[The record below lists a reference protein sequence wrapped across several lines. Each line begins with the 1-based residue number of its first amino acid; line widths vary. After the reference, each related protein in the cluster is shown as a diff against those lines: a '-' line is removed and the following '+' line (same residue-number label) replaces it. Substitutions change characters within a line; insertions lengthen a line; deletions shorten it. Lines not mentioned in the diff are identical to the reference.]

1 MHSKILFIKPKL
13 KLSNKIA
20 VVGSSNNLS
29 KGNYASEIDSHD
41 EVVRF
46 NRAPVLGYEHIVGS
60 KTTLRVVNNH
70 VFENKE
76 EIRGYTNQPKDFIKE
91 LRGQRI
97 LLYSGSKRPWKQR
110 YKNSHISNK
119 LHKFNYDKLHEIK
132 RCLNFSSDL
141 ILTSGEAVSVGLL
154 SAILKKRNIKSI
166 PLLGWQIPII
176 TDSNH
181 QKAKI
186 LNIDKVRIDKYLNDY
201 DVLVVAGFQGV
212 DIDGKITSL
221 GRGGSDTTAV
231 AVAAAVDADRCD
243 IYTDVDGVYSTDPN
257 LEPKA
262 KKINKLAFEEMLEMS
277 STGAKV
283 LHTRS
288 VELAMKNNLTLQVL
302 SSITKQSGTLV
313 VDENKLIEKEIVS
326 GVSFSNNESKLTLS
340 GIADKPGISA
350 TIFGLLAN
358 NNINVDMIVQNTSQ
372 DGVTA
377 NITFTVPN
385 SEIHN
390 AKKILEE
397 NQNLIDFK
405 SIETD
410 SNISKISVI
419 GMGMMSQSG
428 VAKKMFTTLADNSIN
443 ILAISTSEIKISVLI
458 NKKFTKIAVKSL
470 HEAYNLGN

>member
-1 MHSKILFIKPKL
+1 MKFGGTS
-13 KLSNKIA
+13 
-20 VVGSSNNLS
+20 VGSIDKINNVANIVEKQLNDKKLIVVLSAMSGVTNKMQEYIDEIESN
-29 KGNYASEIDSHD
+29 EI
-41 EVVRF
+41 
-46 NRAPVLGYEHIVGS
+46 I
-60 KTTLRVVNNH
+60 
-70 VFENKE
+70 EN
-76 EIRGYTNQPKDFIKE
+76 
-91 LRGQRI
+91 
-97 LLYSGSKRPWKQR
+97 
-110 YKNSHISNK
+110 
-119 LHKFNYDKLHEIK
+119 
-132 RCLNFSSDL
+132 DL

-201 DVLVVAGFQGV
+201 DVLVVAGFQGI

-257 LEPKA
+257 LVPKA

-302 SSITKQSGTLV
+302 SCITKQSGTLV

-390 AKKILEE
+390 AKKILEQ
-397 NQNLIDFK
+397 NQNLINFK

>member
-1 MHSKILFIKPKL
+1 MKFGGTS
-13 KLSNKIA
+13 
-20 VVGSSNNLS
+20 VGSIDKINNVANIVEKQLNDKKLIVVLSAMSGVTNKMQEYIDEIESN
-29 KGNYASEIDSHD
+29 EI
-41 EVVRF
+41 
-46 NRAPVLGYEHIVGS
+46 I
-60 KTTLRVVNNH
+60 
-70 VFENKE
+70 EN
-76 EIRGYTNQPKDFIKE
+76 
-91 LRGQRI
+91 
-97 LLYSGSKRPWKQR
+97 
-110 YKNSHISNK
+110 
-119 LHKFNYDKLHEIK
+119 
-132 RCLNFSSDL
+132 DL

-186 LNIDKVRIDKYLNDY
+186 LNIDKNRIDQFLKDY
-201 DVLVVAGFQGV
+201 DVIVVAGFQGV
-212 DIDGKITSL
+212 NMDGNITSL

-243 IYTDVDGVYSTDPN
+243 IYTDVDGVYTTDPN

-302 SSITKQSGTLV
+302 SSITKKTGTFV

-326 GVSFSNNESKLTLS
+326 GVSYSNNESKLTLS

-390 AKKILEE
+390 TKKLLED

-410 SNISKISVI
+410 TNISKISVI

-428 VAKKMFTTLADNSIN
+428 VAKKMFSTLAENSIN

-458 NKKFTKIAVKSL
+458 DKKFTKIAVKSL
-470 HEAYNLGN
+470 HEAYNLSK

>member
-1 MHSKILFIKPKL
+1 MKL
-13 KLSNKIA
+13 IVMKFGGTS
-20 VVGSSNNLS
+20 VGSTDKINNVADIVEKQLNDNKLIVVLS
-29 KGNYASEIDSHD
+29 AMSGVTNKMQEYIDAIDSN
-41 EVVRF
+41 E
-46 NRAPVLGYEHIVGS
+46 II
-60 KTTLRVVNNH
+60 
-70 VFENKE
+70 EN
-76 EIRGYTNQPKDFIKE
+76 
-91 LRGQRI
+91 
-97 LLYSGSKRPWKQR
+97 
-110 YKNSHISNK
+110 
-119 LHKFNYDKLHEIK
+119 
-132 RCLNFSSDL
+132 DL
-141 ILTSGEAVSVGLL
+141 ILTSGEAVSVGIL

-186 LNIDKVRIDKYLNDY
+186 LNIDKVRIDQYLKDY
-201 DVLVVAGFQGV
+201 EVLVVAGFQGV
-212 DIDGKITSL
+212 DIDGNITSL

-231 AVAAAVDADRCD
+231 AIAAAVDADRCD
-243 IYTDVDGVYSTDPN
+243 IYTDVEGVYTTDPN

-302 SSITKQSGTLV
+302 SSITKESGTLV

-326 GVSFSNNESKLTLS
+326 GVSYSNNESKLTLS

-372 DGVTA
+372 DGITA

-385 SEIHN
+385 SEIQN
-390 AKKILEE
+390 AKNLLEE

-410 SNISKISVI
+410 TNISKISVI

-458 NKKFTKIAVKSL
+458 DKKFTKIAVKSL
-470 HEAYNLGN
+470 HEAYNLNN

>member
-1 MHSKILFIKPKL
+1 MKL
-13 KLSNKIA
+13 VVMKFGGTS
-20 VVGSSNNLS
+20 VGSIDKINNVANIVENQLDDKKLIVVLSAMSGVTNKMQEYIDEIESN
-29 KGNYASEIDSHD
+29 EI
-41 EVVRF
+41 
-46 NRAPVLGYEHIVGS
+46 I
-60 KTTLRVVNNH
+60 
-70 VFENKE
+70 EN
-76 EIRGYTNQPKDFIKE
+76 
-91 LRGQRI
+91 
-97 LLYSGSKRPWKQR
+97 
-110 YKNSHISNK
+110 
-119 LHKFNYDKLHEIK
+119 
-132 RCLNFSSDL
+132 DL

-154 SAILKKRNIKSI
+154 SAILKKRKIKSV

-176 TDSNH
+176 TDNNH

-186 LNIDKVRIDKYLNDY
+186 LNIDKNRINKYLKDY
-201 DVLVVAGFQGV
+201 DVIIVAGFQGV
-212 DIDGKITSL
+212 NIDGNITSL

-231 AVAAAVDADRCD
+231 AIAAAVDADRCD
-243 IYTDVDGVYSTDPN
+243 IYTDVDGVYTTDPN

-377 NITFTVPN
+377 NITFTVSN
-385 SEIHN
+385 SEIDN
-390 AKKILEE
+390 AKKLLDE
-397 NQNLIDFK
+397 NQKLIDFK

-410 SNISKISVI
+410 TNISKISVI

-428 VAKKMFTTLADNSIN
+428 VAKKMFTTLAENSIN

-458 NKKFTKIAVKSL
+458 DKKFTKIAVKSL
-470 HEAYNLGN
+470 HQAYNLSS

>member
-1 MHSKILFIKPKL
+1 MKLVVMKFGGTSVASIDKINNVANIVEKQLNDKKL
-13 KLSNKIA
+13 IVILSAMSGVTNKMQEYIDGI
-20 VVGSSNNLS
+20 GSN
-29 KGNYASEIDSHD
+29 EI
-41 EVVRF
+41 
-46 NRAPVLGYEHIVGS
+46 I
-60 KTTLRVVNNH
+60 
-70 VFENKE
+70 EN
-76 EIRGYTNQPKDFIKE
+76 
-91 LRGQRI
+91 
-97 LLYSGSKRPWKQR
+97 
-110 YKNSHISNK
+110 
-119 LHKFNYDKLHEIK
+119 
-132 RCLNFSSDL
+132 DL

-186 LNIDKVRIDKYLNDY
+186 LNIDKNRIDQFLKDY
-201 DVLVVAGFQGV
+201 DVIVVAGFQGV
-212 DIDGKITSL
+212 DRNGNITSL

-231 AVAAAVDADRCD
+231 AIAAAVDAERCD
-243 IYTDVDGVYSTDPN
+243 IYTDVDGVYTTDPN

-262 KKINKLAFEEMLEMS
+262 RKINKLAFEEMLEMS

-288 VELAMKNNLTLQVL
+288 VELAMKHNLTLQVL
-302 SSITKQSGTLV
+302 SSITKKIGTFV

-326 GVSFSNNESKLTLS
+326 GVSYSNNESKLTLS

-385 SEIHN
+385 SEIDN
-390 AKKILEE
+390 AKKLLEE
-397 NQNLIDFK
+397 NQNLIDFRAIK
-405 SIETD
+405 TD
-410 SNISKISVI
+410 TNISKISVI

-428 VAKKMFTTLADNSIN
+428 VAKKMFTTLANNSIN

-458 NKKFTKIAVKSL
+458 DKKFTKIAVKNL
-470 HEAYNLGN
+470 HEAYNLGS

>member
-1 MHSKILFIKPKL
+1 MKL
-13 KLSNKIA
+13 VVMKFGGTS
-20 VVGSSNNLS
+20 VGSIDKINNVANIVENQLNDKKLIVVLSAMSGITNKMQEYIDEIESN
-29 KGNYASEIDSHD
+29 EI
-41 EVVRF
+41 
-46 NRAPVLGYEHIVGS
+46 I
-60 KTTLRVVNNH
+60 
-70 VFENKE
+70 EN
-76 EIRGYTNQPKDFIKE
+76 
-91 LRGQRI
+91 
-97 LLYSGSKRPWKQR
+97 
-110 YKNSHISNK
+110 
-119 LHKFNYDKLHEIK
+119 
-132 RCLNFSSDL
+132 DL

-154 SAILKKRNIKSI
+154 SAILKKRNIKSV

-186 LNIDKVRIDKYLNDY
+186 LNIDKVRIDQYLKKC
-201 DVLVVAGFQGV
+201 DVIVIAGFQGV
-212 DIDGKITSL
+212 DTEGNITSL

-231 AVAAAVDADRCD
+231 AVAAAVEADRCD
-243 IYTDVDGVYSTDPN
+243 IYTDVDGVYTTDPN

-302 SSITKQSGTLV
+302 SSITKESGTLV

-326 GVSFSNNESKLTLS
+326 GVSYSNNESKLTLS

-377 NITFTVPN
+377 NITFTVPKN
-385 SEIHN
+385 EIHN
-390 AKKILEE
+390 AEKLLEE
-397 NQNLIDFK
+397 NQNLINFK

-410 SNISKISVI
+410 TNISKISVI

-428 VAKKMFTTLADNSIN
+428 VAKKMFSTLADNSIN

-458 NKKFTKIAVKSL
+458 DKKFSKIAVKSL
-470 HEAYNLGN
+470 HEAYNLNN

>member
-1 MHSKILFIKPKL
+1 MKL
-13 KLSNKIA
+13 IVMKFGGTS
-20 VVGSSNNLS
+20 VGSIDKINNVANIVEKQLNDKKLIVVLSAMSGVTNKMQEYIDEIESN
-29 KGNYASEIDSHD
+29 EI
-41 EVVRF
+41 
-46 NRAPVLGYEHIVGS
+46 I
-60 KTTLRVVNNH
+60 
-70 VFENKE
+70 EN
-76 EIRGYTNQPKDFIKE
+76 
-91 LRGQRI
+91 
-97 LLYSGSKRPWKQR
+97 
-110 YKNSHISNK
+110 
-119 LHKFNYDKLHEIK
+119 
-132 RCLNFSSDL
+132 DL

-302 SSITKQSGTLV
+302 SSITKQSGTFV

-390 AKKILEE
+390 AKKILEQ
-397 NQNLIDFK
+397 NQNLINFK

-458 NKKFTKIAVKSL
+458 NKKYTKIAVKSL
-470 HEAYNLGN
+470 HEAYNLGY

>member
-1 MHSKILFIKPKL
+1 MKL
-13 KLSNKIA
+13 VVMKFGGTS
-20 VVGSSNNLS
+20 VGSIDKINNVANIVEKQLNDKKLIVVLSAMSGVTNKMQEYIDEIESN
-29 KGNYASEIDSHD
+29 EI
-41 EVVRF
+41 
-46 NRAPVLGYEHIVGS
+46 I
-60 KTTLRVVNNH
+60 
-70 VFENKE
+70 EN
-76 EIRGYTNQPKDFIKE
+76 
-91 LRGQRI
+91 
-97 LLYSGSKRPWKQR
+97 
-110 YKNSHISNK
+110 
-119 LHKFNYDKLHEIK
+119 
-132 RCLNFSSDL
+132 DL

-186 LNIDKVRIDKYLNDY
+186 LNIDKVRIDQYLKDY
-201 DVLVVAGFQGV
+201 DVIVVAGFQGV
-212 DIDGKITSL
+212 DIDGNITSL

-243 IYTDVDGVYSTDPN
+243 IYTDVDGVYTTDPN

-288 VELAMKNNLTLQVL
+288 VELAMKNNLNLQVL

-326 GVSFSNNESKLTLS
+326 GVSYSNNESKLTLS

-390 AKKILEE
+390 AKKLLEE

-410 SNISKISVI
+410 TNISKISVI

-458 NKKFTKIAVKSL
+458 DKKFTKIAVKSL
-470 HEAYNLGN
+470 HEAYNLGKLNENSRSNFINWKKL

>member
-1 MHSKILFIKPKL
+1 MKFGGTS
-13 KLSNKIA
+13 
-20 VVGSSNNLS
+20 VGSIDKINNVANIVEKQSNDKKLIVVLS
-29 KGNYASEIDSHD
+29 AMSGVTNKMQEYIDEIESN
-41 EVVRF
+41 E
-46 NRAPVLGYEHIVGS
+46 II
-60 KTTLRVVNNH
+60 
-70 VFENKE
+70 EN
-76 EIRGYTNQPKDFIKE
+76 
-91 LRGQRI
+91 
-97 LLYSGSKRPWKQR
+97 
-110 YKNSHISNK
+110 
-119 LHKFNYDKLHEIK
+119 
-132 RCLNFSSDL
+132 DL

-186 LNIDKVRIDKYLNDY
+186 LNIDKDRIYKYLNDF

>member
-1 MHSKILFIKPKL
+1 MKFGGTS
-13 KLSNKIA
+13 
-20 VVGSSNNLS
+20 VGSIDKINNVANIVEKQLNDKKLIVVLSAMSGVTNKMQEYIDEIESN
-29 KGNYASEIDSHD
+29 EI
-41 EVVRF
+41 
-46 NRAPVLGYEHIVGS
+46 I
-60 KTTLRVVNNH
+60 
-70 VFENKE
+70 EN
-76 EIRGYTNQPKDFIKE
+76 
-91 LRGQRI
+91 
-97 LLYSGSKRPWKQR
+97 
-110 YKNSHISNK
+110 
-119 LHKFNYDKLHEIK
+119 
-132 RCLNFSSDL
+132 DL

-201 DVLVVAGFQGV
+201 DVLVVAGFQG
-212 DIDGKITSL
+212 IDMDGNITSL

-302 SSITKQSGTLV
+302 SSITKQIGTLV

-390 AKKILEE
+390 AKKLLEE
-397 NQNLIDFK
+397 NQNLINFK
-405 SIETD
+405 SIATD
-410 SNISKISVI
+410 INISKISVI